1 MCIECNNQA
10 IRTIKKEIGRNLS
23 LKKDAIMLKN
33 TRLIENTSRKI
44 AEETA
49 KLKGQYDEIKRAGR
63 I

>member
-1 MCIECNNQA
+1 
-10 IRTIKKEIGRNLS
+10 
-23 LKKDAIMLKN
+23 MLKN